1 MNGTYISAFAHST
14 VIELSQENKVLFEM
28 LGEFAENCE
37 LEGRSAV
44 KLNGN
49 SIESGDC
56 CGFIRLV
63 DGTLIEILPNVQ
75 SDDINA
81 ARENL
86 CRSFCSRIGYGFGD
100 SRLSES
106 ANFMEYFISVFA
118 AESMKIIKSGVLSAY
133 LTREE
138 NMTSVQGTIMFAENM
153 RKNLTHR
160 ERLYVR
166 HEVFSPDRA
175 ENRLMKAAAQKL
187 MKLTEDPRSSQLLK
201 QVTAFLDEVKPLRN
215 PAEEFSKC
223 VNTRNTKKY
232 SAVLE
237 ICRMLFDRHTGTAF
251 SGKYVSCA
259 LLFDSV
265 CQDLKI

>member
-37 LEGRSAV
+37 LEGRPAV

-75 SDDINA
+75 SDDVNA

-118 AESMKIIKSGVLSAY
+118 AESMKIIK
-133 LTREE
+133 
-138 NMTSVQGTIMFAENM
+138 
-153 RKNLTHR
+153 K
-160 ERLYVR
+160 
-166 HEVFSPDRA
+166 
-175 ENRLMKAAAQKL
+175 
-187 MKLTEDPRSSQLLK
+187 RSS
-201 QVTAFLDEVKPLRN
+201 FGISD
-215 PAEEFSKC
+215 
-223 VNTRNTKKY
+223 TRGEHDVSSGDDNVCREYAKK
-232 SAVLE
+232 SHPPRKAL
-237 ICRMLFDRHTGTAF
+237 
-251 SGKYVSCA
+251 CA
-259 LLFDSV
+259 ARGFQS
-265 CQDLKI
+265 

>member
-1 MNGTYISAFAHST
+1 
-14 VIELSQENKVLFEM
+14 M

-37 LEGRSAV
+37 LEGRPAV

-49 SIESGDC
+49 SIESGGC

-86 CRSFCSRIGYGFGD
+86 CRSFCSRIGYVFGD

-187 MKLTEDPRSSQLLK
+187 MKLTEDPRSS
-201 QVTAFLDEVKPLRN
+201 
-215 PAEEFSKC
+215 
-223 VNTRNTKKY
+223 
-232 SAVLE
+232 
-237 ICRMLFDRHTGTAF
+237 
-251 SGKYVSCA
+251 
-259 LLFDSV
+259 
-265 CQDLKI
+265 